1 MEPLEPWYEVSHPFT
16 ADLDPI
22 SGQIPHHPQ
31 GRRPHRYGS
40 VVERGGSEQA
50 QYGTLTAD
58 AELGVALSDSV

>member
-1 MEPLEPWYEVSHPFT
+1 MEPLEPWYAVSHPFT

-31 GRRPHRYGS
+31 GAAPYGS

-50 QYGTLTAD
+50 QYGTLKAD